1 MLLLSD
7 YMGQDQ
13 WWCNVVEL
21 IPAFALFRGLYE
33 MSQYS
38 FRAGLQGTEGLT
50 FSKFDVPGNGMGNE
64 QSMFLSLV

>member
-1 MLLLSD
+1 
-7 YMGQDQ
+7 MGQDQ
-13 WWCNVVEL
+13 WWCNLVEL

-50 FSKFDVPGNGMGNE
+50 FSKFSLPGNGMQNG
-64 QSMFLSLV
+64 